1 MSKNHRKR
9 TTIRKFQPE
18 QNNNVG
24 SVYLDIKESSANQA
38 KFRDERQSQRL
49 ESIGRKSEQWEVIKN
64 VINLAEKVK
73 KERQRRRE
81 RKEEGN
87 EKKKR
92 SS

>member
-1 MSKNHRKR
+1 MKDSHR
-9 TTIRKFQPE
+9 
-18 QNNNVG
+18 
-24 SVYLDIKESSANQA
+24 
-38 KFRDERQSQRL
+38 